1 MSQSGIEP
9 RIYLKLNVSANS
21 YKPDVMKPSKPA
33 YTN

>member
-9 RIYLKLNVSANS
+9 RIYLEVKVSANS
-21 YKPDVMKPSKPA
+21 NKPDVMKPSKPA